1 MVTFCIWS
9 LLYGGPG
16 GQNTTALQK
25 YKNIIENRTLQNTT
39 DIKSNIN
46 TTKLYKHNI
55 IENTI
60 YEKQYCRNDNNII
73 EKNTKMA

>member
-1 MVTFCIWS
+1 MYLVTVVWWPWGSKHNSITEIQEH
-9 LLYGGPG
+9 YRK
-16 GQNTTALQK
+16 QNITEH
-25 YKNIIENRTLQNTT
+25 N
-39 DIKSNIN
+39 IKSNIN